1 MFSTLLSFSNSV
13 KIIVLVFIGI
23 PKRFCSDIQIVKS
36 SSKLKVFGFLPPPS
50 NLYL

>member
-1 MFSTLLSFSNSV
+1 MFSALLSFSNSF

-23 PKRFCSDIQIVKS
+23 PKCLCSDIQIIKS
-36 SSKLKVFGFLPPPS
+36 SSKLKVFGLLPPPS